1 MQTELTCFSM
11 FIFESNHV
19 PKFPAQF
26 EGKVVAPPMFIDRS
40 EGMLLLSLEETQYNL
55 S

>member
-1 MQTELTCFSM
+1 MQTELTCFFM

-26 EGKVVAPPMFIDRS
+26 EGKMVAPLTFIDMS

-55 S
+55 N